1 MLKDILLIQ
10 KREMETRLQE
20 TFIERR
26 LSVPLDPGD
35 DRIKVIT
42 GPRRSGK
49 SFYASRLIQ
58 QTGAYGYVNFDDE
71 RLTAIADYDEIVSA
85 VQAVYGNPR
94 YLFFDEIQNLPRW
107 ELFVNRLQRQGF
119 RLLITGSN
127 ANLLSSEL
135 ASHLTGRHAAYVLF
149 PFSFGEFLAA
159 TLTAGAGKGREA
171 GAVAEAGARGPQT
184 EGAQRTATEIKDALD
199 AYTEQGG
206 YPEPLLKNLTRRD
219 YLRTLLQSTLYKDIV
234 KRFRIRSVQGIEDLA
249 LYLLSNIARE
259 YSFNALSGVTKCRSV
274 HTVDKY
280 IRYLQEAYLVFSLPR
295 FSFKVKDQ
303 AGHNKKIYCTD
314 NGMTVSA
321 GFRFSA
327 DRGALYENLVA
338 VALKQ
343 EEIAGRISLFY
354 WRSPQNEEV
363 DFVVKEGLQVTRLIQ
378 VCTDISNPKTLR
390 REMRALIK
398 ASQELHC
405 EDLLLLNDRVDRTD
419 TFKWQDAERPIRLL
433 PLWQW
438 LNR

>member
-1 MLKDILLIQ
+1 MGKYMLKDILILQ
-10 KREMETRLQE
+10 KRELNARLQE
-20 TFIERR
+20 TFIKRC
-26 LSVPLDPGD
+26 LSVQMDPED

-42 GPRRSGK
+42 VPRRSGK
-49 SFYASRLIQ
+49 SFFSGRLIQ
-58 QTGAYGYVNFDDE
+58 KTGAYGYVNFDDE
-71 RLTAIADYDEIVSA
+71 RLTAVSDYDEIISA
-85 VQAVYGNPR
+85 VQTVYGNPR
-94 YLFFDEIQNLPRW
+94 HLFLDEIQNLPRW

-119 RLLITGSN
+119 HLLITGSN

-135 ASHLTGRHAAYVLF
+135 ATHLTGRHTAYVLF
-149 PFSFGEFLAA
+149 PFSFGEFLAGISIS
-159 TLTAGAGKGREA
+159 GAE
-171 GAVAEAGARGPQT
+171 ARGPQREKDQPT
-184 EGAQRTATEIKDALD
+184 SVEIKNALD
-199 AYTEQGG
+199 GYAEQGG
-206 YPEPLLKNLTRRD
+206 YPEPLLKNLNRRD

-280 IRYLQEAYLVFSLPR
+280 IRYLQESYLIFSLPR
-295 FSFKVKDQ
+295 FSFKAKEQ
-303 AGHNKKIYCTD
+303 AGYNRKIYCTD
-314 NGMTVSA
+314 NGMAVSA

-378 VCTDISNPKTLR
+378 VCADLSNPKTLK
-390 REMRALIK
+390 REMRALVK

-405 EDLLLLNDRVDRTD
+405 QDLLLLNDREDRTE
-419 TFKWQDAERPIRLL
+419 TFKWQNAERSIRLL

-438 LNR
+438 LKK

>member
-1 MLKDILLIQ
+1 MLRDIALLQ
-10 KREMETRLQE
+10 KRELESRLQE
-20 TFIERR
+20 TYVERKISISWD
-26 LSVPLDPGD
+26 LGD
-35 DRIKVIT
+35 DLIKVIT
-42 GPRRSGK
+42 GPRRAGK
-49 SFYASRLIQ
+49 SFYGMHLIR
-58 QTGAYGYVNFDDE
+58 QTGSYGYINFDDE
-71 RLTAIADYDEIVSA
+71 RLTAVEDYDEIIGA
-85 VQAVYGNPR
+85 VNAVYGHPR

-107 ELFVNRLQRQGF
+107 EMFVNRLQRQGF

-135 ASHLTGRHAAYVLF
+135 ATHLTGRHASLVLF
-149 PFSFGEFLAA
+149 PFSFSEVLAA
-159 TLTAGAGKGREA
+159 S
-171 GAVAEAGARGPQT
+171 
-184 EGAQRTATEIKDALD
+184 EGQRTEIEKMAALD
-199 AYTEQGG
+199 TYAEQGG
-206 YPEPLLKNLTRRD
+206 YPEPLLKKIDRRD
-219 YLRTLLQSTLYKDIV
+219 YLRNLLQSTLYKDIV
-234 KRFRIRSVQGIEDLA
+234 KRFKIRSVQGIEDLA
-249 LYLLSNIARE
+249 LYLMSNIARE

-274 HTVDKY
+274 HTIDKY

-314 NGMTVSA
+314 NGLAVSA

-338 VALKQ
+338 VALKR

-363 DFVVKEGLQVTRLIQ
+363 DFIIKEGLHVTRLIQ
-378 VCTDISNPKTLR
+378 VCSDITNPKTLK

-398 ASQELHC
+398 ASQELYC
-405 EDLLLLNDRVDRTD
+405 DELLLLNDRVDRTE
-419 TFKWQDAERPIRLL
+419 TFRWQNGERPIRLM

-438 LNR
+438 LETSPL

>member
-1 MLKDILLIQ
+1 MIKDILIIQ
-10 KREMETRLQE
+10 KRELEARLRE

-26 LSVPLDPGD
+26 LPVPMDPGD

-49 SFYASRLIQ
+49 SFYSGRLIEK
-58 QTGAYGYVNFDDE
+58 TGAYGYVNFDDE
-71 RLTAIADYDEIVSA
+71 RLVAATDYDEIIGA
-85 VQAVYGNPR
+85 VQAVYGNPA
-94 YLFFDEIQNLPRW
+94 YLFLDEIQNLPGW

-119 RLLITGSN
+119 KLLITGSN

-135 ASHLTGRHAAYVLF
+135 ATHLTGRHSAYVLF
-149 PFSFGEFLAA
+149 PFSFSEFL
-159 TLTAGAGKGREA
+159 KGMA
-171 GAVAEAGARGPQT
+171 MPGIGLGGPQFKHNHL
-184 EGAQRTATEIKDALD
+184 TEIESKEALD
-199 AYTEQGG
+199 VYAEQGG
-206 YPEPLLKNLTRRD
+206 YPEPLLKNLNLRD

-249 LYLLSNIARE
+249 FYLLSNIARE
-259 YSFNALSGVTKCRSV
+259 YSLNALSGITKCRSV

-303 AGHNKKIYCTD
+303 VGLNKKIYCTD
-314 NGMTVSA
+314 NGMAISA
-321 GFRFSA
+321 GFRFSP

-343 EEIAGRISLFY
+343 EEIAGRISLYY

-363 DFVVKEGLQVTRLIQ
+363 DFVVKEGLKVTRLIQ
-378 VCTDISNPKTLR
+378 VCTDIADTKTLK

-405 EDLLLLNDRVDRTD
+405 EDLLILNDRVDRTD
-419 TFKWQDAERPIRLL
+419 TFKWQDAERPIRLE
-433 PLWQW
+433 PLWKW
-438 LNR
+438 LLGFK